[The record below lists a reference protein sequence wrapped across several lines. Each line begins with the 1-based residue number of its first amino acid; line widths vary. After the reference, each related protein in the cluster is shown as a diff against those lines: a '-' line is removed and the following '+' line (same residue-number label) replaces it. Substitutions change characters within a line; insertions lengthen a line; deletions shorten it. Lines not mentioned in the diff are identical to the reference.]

1 MVSWSQPAV
10 LEPGMIAQDSAMAS
24 WSQPA
29 LLEPG
34 MITALPRYAGG
45 DRAAIGRPAGRR
57 AAGSSRGPRRAVRTH
72 LFPRTES
79 QNQTVREA
87 SARAM
92 QANINAGAEQAS
104 SKRPREEEEEL
115 TLDELFDIMDELRK
129 QIKAKPIASSPADWL
144 VGGTPFRPPRIETPG
159 YDGPMDIHSNGL
171 LGFHIASP
179 FSPPPSAR
187 VLEENI
193 TTAFSEELVC
203 YTRSRSLARTCMHT
217 HTEHR
222 LVISLAFTHLRARA
236 CTHTPTYNLVCARVF
251 LSLCTVA
258 RAQHCEQQNRE

>member
-1 MVSWSQPAV
+1 MVSWSEPAV
-10 LEPGMIAQDSAMAS
+10 LEPGMIA
-24 WSQPA
+24 
-29 LLEPG
+29 
-34 MITALPRYAGG
+34 ALPRYAGG
-45 DRAAIGRPAGRR
+45 SRAAVGRPAGRR
-57 AAGSSRGPRRAVRTH
+57 AAGSSLGPRRAVRTH

-79 QNQTVREA
+79 QNQTVLEA
-87 SARAM
+87 ASLDM
-92 QANINAGAEQAS
+92 QANNAGAEQAS
-104 SKRPREEEEEL
+104 SKRPREEEEEQ

-129 QIKAKPIASSPADWL
+129 QIKANPIASSPADWL

-159 YDGPMDIHSNGL
+159 YDGPMDIHSSGG
-171 LGFHIASP
+171 LGFSLASPFLGFSLASP

-187 VLEENI
+187 VPDEAI
-193 TTAFSEELVC
+193 TTAFSQALVC

-251 LSLCTVA
+251 L
-258 RAQHCEQQNRE
+258 